1 MGLTL
6 TKVDETPF
14 VNGNKKELIYDA
26 AYDNSYA
33 VGGESLV
40 PADVGVTKFFHV
52 SDGVAQKSD
61 ETLAYSVSYDY
72 TGEKLVAYEGD
83 YDNAGDNPLIQ
94 VDDTDNLS
102 GYSVRLRIL
111 CR

>member
-1 MGLTL
+1 MATL

-14 VNGNKKELIYDA
+14 VNGNKKELIYDFA
-26 AYDNSYA
+26 FDTSYPA
-33 VGGESLV
+33 GGESLV
-40 PADVGVTKFFHV
+40 PTDVGVTKFFHV
-52 SDGVAQKSD
+52 SDGIAQKSD
-61 ETLAYSVSYDY
+61 ETLAYTVSYDY
-72 TGEKLVAYEGD
+72 TGQTLVAYEGD